1 MTVTHRKP
9 VLQPDD
15 ITTVN
20 EPGVQFEC
28 DSCACDLTHTI
39 RLKCADPAC
48 QSEDGVDICP
58 PCFCAGKEFGN
69 HVRSHAYRVIE
80 FNSYPIFSA
89 DWGADEELL
98 LLKGITSQGLG
109 NWKKIAE
116 HVGTQTKEEV
126 ELHYNSVY
134 VDSPDWPLPRMDLKF
149 DIAPEEFQDRK
160 RRRISAMNAI
170 PIPPPKLAPTSAPG
184 IHEIATFLPGRLEFE
199 HELDNEAE
207 DLVKDLEFGMCLEYG
222 GDQIIEDENDLDV
235 KARIR
240 WEEDK
245 RNGVVPGAAVI
256 APPRNITHKGK
267 GPIPTLNGSSNGTVN
282 GARPTLNGDIVP
294 HAKQPPASQSEDVV
308 MANGTAA
315 ADEDTAEE
323 VTPLPPVETQQSLT
337 FKLTLMEMYAQRVEK
352 RLEGKALMFDR
363 GLLEY
368 KKMQAAEK
376 KRPKEEKDL
385 LHRLRPFARLQT
397 AEDYESFSTDILYEA
412 ILRKKIQD
420 LQQYRRLGLSTA
432 ADIERYLNDLTK
444 RTQVKTNPSR
454 DYYALEKPQ
463 NRTMGRQS
471 SGPDRSSLAPFDSE
485 GRKSHDREMTPRLV
499 DSASGT
505 PANPRRRGNFY
516 VCTGLHISHS
526 ISLAAPLNLAN
537 SPSLHLL
544 TPAEQTLCSQLRI
557 LPKPYLVVKETL
569 VREYARRGGKLRRR
583 EARDLVKIDVNK
595 TSRVWDFL
603 AQAGFLQI
611 NAEPTLNITP
621 ASIGPGSLSATSS
634 LDNSSLSAVSG
645 LPSHI
650 PNGSSAT
657 GFAPNYSP
665 PRPAGIVT
673 PSPGPVLVPSS
684 NGRSQPPVPSSILH
698 SPWAPP
704 PGTS

>member
-9 VLQPDD
+9 PLQPDE
-15 ITTVN
+15 IATVN

-69 HVRSHAYRVIE
+69 HRRGHAYRVIE

-98 LLKGITSQGLG
+98 LLKGIASHGLG

-126 ELHYNSVY
+126 ERHYNSVY
-134 VDSPDWPLPRMDLKF
+134 VDSPDWPLPKMDLKF
-149 DIAPEEFQDRK
+149 DIAPEEFQERK
-160 RRRISAMNAI
+160 RRRISAMNAM
-170 PIPPPKLAPTSAPG
+170 PVSPPKVAPTSAPG

-207 DLVKDLEFGMCLEYG
+207 DLVKDIEFGVCLEYG
-222 GDQIIEDENDLDV
+222 GDDIIEDENDLDV
-235 KARIR
+235 KARLR

-245 RNGVVPGAAVI
+245 RNGIVPGSTVVVPERKTA
-256 APPRNITHKGK
+256 HKGK
-267 GPIPTLNGSSNGTVN
+267 GPMPLVNGSFNGAVN
-282 GARPTLNGDIVP
+282 GVRPNVNGDASAHI
-294 HAKQPPASQSEDVV
+294 KQSSSEDVV
-308 MANGTAA
+308 MANGTGT
-315 ADEDTAEE
+315 ADEDAEE
-323 VTPLPPVETQQSLT
+323 VTQLPPVETQHSLA
-337 FKLTLMEMYAQRVEK
+337 FKLALLEMYAQRVEK
-352 RLEGKALMFDR
+352 RLESKAFMFDR

-376 KRPKEEKDL
+376 KRPKEEKDII
-385 LHRLRPFARLQT
+385 HRLRPFARLQT
-397 AEDYESFSTDILYEA
+397 SEDYESFSADILYEA
-412 ILRKKIQD
+412 MLRKKIQD

-432 ADIERYLNDLTK
+432 ADIDKYLNDVAK
-444 RTQVKTNPSR
+444 RTQIKNNPR
-454 DYYALEKPQ
+454 EYYATEKQ
-463 NRTMGRQS
+463 NRAAGRHS

-485 GRKSHDREMTPRLV
+485 SRKSHDRETTPRLADV
-499 DSASGT
+499 VSG
-505 PANPRRRGNFY
+505 PANARKR
-516 VCTGLHISHS
+516 
-526 ISLAAPLNLAN
+526 APLNLAN

-611 NAEPTLNITP
+611 NAEPTIINPAPAPAPTALVAPSSAASQDPSTTTLPTP
-621 ASIGPGSLSATSS
+621 LLQNGSFAPSSSSPHPVVTPLPGAT
-634 LDNSSLSAVSG
+634 V
-645 LPSHI
+645 
-650 PNGSSAT
+650 GSSA
-657 GFAPNYSP
+657 
-665 PRPAGIVT
+665 RLQ
-673 PSPGPVLVPSS
+673 PSGPSS
-684 NGRSQPPVPSSILH
+684 VLH
-698 SPWAPP
+698 SSWAPP
-704 PGTS
+704 AGA